1 MDQTNLCV
9 YGNDNQGSATQI
21 VMTPGAG
28 VFMVGRGLISHLIKI
43 NALFPFKKYSSVL
56 LGIHIDQTN

>member
-1 MDQTNLCV
+1 M
-9 YGNDNQGSATQI
+9 

-28 VFMVGRGLISHLIKI
+28 VFMVGRGLISHILKI
-43 NALFPFKKYSSVL
+43 NALFPFKIHSSSVL